1 MIAFA
6 APSARARLDAALA
19 VADRLAGR
27 GGLTVIGAT
36 RGAADD
42 FARALCAVRGA
53 TLGISRFSLLQLA
66 SRLAAGGLAGR
77 GVTPSTALLAGALAT
92 RAAFDATRAG
102 SLDYFEPV
110 AGTPGFPRA
119 LAETLGE
126 LRAAAIDV
134 TMVDGIPRVGPDL
147 ARLLEHYERAIA
159 DAAVVDRTGLL
170 LVAAERVRGHALT
183 RTVVLLDI
191 PIREGAE
198 RRFLEAVLDGADEVV
213 ATVAPGDDLEE
224 LLVARGAAVDR
235 GAEPATSDLASLRR
249 YLFVA
254 DEHPPLRSLDGALE
268 VFSAPGEG
276 REAVEIVRRVL
287 REAAR
292 GVRFDE
298 MAVLVRSTRAYF
310 GLLEHAF
317 ARAGVPAWF
326 DRGTRRPH
334 PAGRAFLAILA
345 CAAERVSAV
354 RFAEYLSLA
363 QVPSEEGHGPWEPPA
378 DEVSWRVEPRAVDEL
393 EEEETDSQRAE
404 TSPDRPVVAG
414 TLRAPWRW
422 EALIVDAR
430 IIGGGAARWRRRLAG
445 HRRELER
452 RQQEVGREEGA
463 GGTES
468 ATGARLKATLEQLTH
483 LETFALPIV
492 DTLEQWST
500 EATWGEWLERF
511 SHLVPRVLRRPAHVL
526 RVLGELRPMSVIG
539 PVSLEEVRRVLSARL
554 LTVEAEPPS
563 RRYGRVFVGTPQ
575 QVRGR
580 AFRVVFVP
588 GLAERMFPQKP
599 REDPLLLDAL
609 REEVSRDLTTETDRT
624 RQERQLLQ
632 LAVGAA
638 VERLCVSYPRLELGE
653 ARARVPSFYALDL
666 LRAATGEVPSH
677 EALEDQARQAGGA
690 SLAWPAPADPVE
702 AIDDVEHDL
711 AVVRRL
717 IDEPHAEKVRG
728 HAHYL
733 LSLSEPLRRSV
744 IERWRRSRDD
754 WSPFDGLTRV
764 VPQVAGALARQRL
777 RARPYSLS
785 VLQRYAVCPYQFLL
799 VSIFKLHPLEE
810 PSPLER
816 IDPLTRGSLIHDIQA
831 RTMRTLRADGLLP
844 LTTATLG
851 AARARMDAVIDTLC
865 EAAREDLAP
874 AVDRVWTDDVAAI
887 RRDMHGWL
895 TRMDDPEW
903 VPRHF
908 EYGFGPVPGER
919 DPASI
924 PEPVVLEGGY
934 ALRGAV
940 DLIEVH
946 ERTGELRVTDYKTG
960 RTPERLG
967 SLVIG
972 GGGVLQPVLYALAVE
987 RALGARARE
996 GRLFYCTA
1004 TGGFT
1009 VHSVALDDAARRAGL
1024 EVLEIID
1031 RAVEKG
1037 ALMAAPADGACQRCD
1052 FTPVCGPDAGR
1063 RAARKRQAMLAD
1075 LQELRGRP

>member
-1 MIAFA
+1 MIAFT
-6 APSARARLDAALA
+6 APSAHARLQGALA
-19 VADRLAGR
+19 AVDHLVGR

-42 FARALCAVRGA
+42 FARALCARRSA
-53 TLGISRFSLLQLA
+53 TLGISRFSLLQVA
-66 SRLAAGGLAGR
+66 ARMAAATLAARGL
-77 GVTPSTALLAGALAT
+77 TPSTALLAGAVAT
-92 RAAFDATRAG
+92 RAAFDATLAG
-102 SLDYFEPV
+102 GLDYFEPV
-110 AGTPGFPRA
+110 AGAPGFPRA
-119 LAETLGE
+119 LADTLGE
-126 LRAAAIDV
+126 LRAAAIGV
-134 TMVDGIPRVGPDL
+134 EAVGRIPRVGADL
-147 ARLLEHYERAIA
+147 AHLLEHYERATA
-159 DAAVVDRTGLL
+159 EAAVVDRTGLL
-170 LVAAERVRGHALT
+170 LAAAERVRGHDLT
-183 RTVVLLDI
+183 RAVVLLDV
-191 PIREGAE
+191 PIRDGAE
-198 RRFLEAVLDGADEVV
+198 RRFLEALLDGAGEVV
-213 ATVAPGDDLEE
+213 ATLAPGDDLEA
-224 LLVARGAAVDR
+224 LLVARGAVFER
-235 GAEPATSDLASLRR
+235 GTEPPPSDLASLRR
-249 YLFVA
+249 HLFVA
-254 DEHPPLRSLDGALE
+254 EDHPPQRSLDGTLE
-268 VFSAPGEG
+268 LFSAPGEG

-287 REAAR
+287 REARR

-310 GLLEHAF
+310 GLLEHACT
-317 ARAGVPAWF
+317 RAGVPAWF

-334 PAGRAFLAILA
+334 PAGRAFLALLA

-363 QVPSEEGHGPWEPPA
+363 QVPSDGEHHAWEPPT
-378 DEVSWRVEPRAVDEL
+378 DEVSWRADPRDVDEL
-393 EEEETDSQRAE
+393 EKEGADSARAPA
-404 TSPDRPVVAG
+404 SPERPVVAG

-422 EALIVDAR
+422 EALIVDSR
-430 IIGGGAARWRRRLAG
+430 IIGGGAARWRRRFAG

-452 RQQEVGREEGA
+452 RQVEAGREEGA

-468 ATGARLKATLEQLTH
+468 ATGARLQATLDQLHH

-492 DTLEQWST
+492 ETLERWSAD
-500 EATWGEWLERF
+500 ATWGEWLERF
-511 SHLVPRVLRRPAHVL
+511 TRLAPRVLRHPAHVL
-526 RVLGELRPMSVIG
+526 RVLGELRPMGVIG
-539 PVSLEEVRRVLSARL
+539 PVSLEEARRVLSARL

-609 REEVSRDLTTETDRT
+609 REGLSADLPTEAARI

-638 VERLCVSYPRLELGE
+638 TERLCVSYPRLELGE

-690 SLAWPAPADPVE
+690 SLAWPAPADPLE

-717 IDEPHAEKVRG
+717 IDEPQANKVRG

-764 VPQVAGALARQRL
+764 VPHVAETLRRQRL
-777 RARPYSLS
+777 TARSYSLS
-785 VLQRYAVCPYQFLL
+785 VLQRYAACPYQFMLA
-799 VSIFKLHPLEE
+799 SIFKLHPLEA

-831 RTMRTLRADGLLP
+831 TTMRALKAEGLLP
-844 LTTATLG
+844 LSTATLG
-851 AARARMDAVIDTLC
+851 VARTRMDAVIDSLC

-874 AVDRVWTDDVAAI
+874 AVERVWTDDVAAI

-895 TRMDDPEW
+895 ARMNDPEW
-903 VPRHF
+903 VPQYF

-919 DPASI
+919 DEASVQD
-924 PEPVVLEGGY
+924 PVVLDGGF

-946 ERTGELRVTDYKTG
+946 KATGEVRVTDYKTG
-960 RTPERLG
+960 RAPERLG
-967 SLVIG
+967 SLLIG
-972 GGGVLQPVLYALAVE
+972 GGAVLQPVLYGLAVE

-1004 TGGFT
+1004 TGAFT
-1009 VHSVALDDAARRAGL
+1009 THSVVLGESARRAGL
-1024 EVLEIID
+1024 EVLEIVD
-1031 RAVEKG
+1031 RAIGNG
-1037 ALMAAPADGACQRCD
+1037 ALMAAPADGACERCD
-1052 FTPVCGPDAGR
+1052 FTSVCGPDVGR
-1063 RAARKRQAMLAD
+1063 RAARKRQAPLAD
-1075 LQELRGRP
+1075 LIELRRRP